1 MTRGTTTIVALAAS
15 LALTGVVAS
24 LALPGAAASF
34 DARSSARPLELAF
47 VGWHEPDP
55 KSAAGFSHAGTFTA
69 SGALCSSGRMVTTEV
84 TNARAIRLLSCDDGS
99 GTVSAVVF
107 SPQNEHG
114 GSGSWQIVSGTGA
127 YQKIRGHG
135 SYTSVPTG
143 GDPSNEVSITFRSS
157 WSGIADLDDVA
168 PEIGIARASAARLPG
183 RARAYSVRLGLTLRD
198 DVAGNPVSYT
208 LRVTAGGLEL
218 SRRFGTATT
227 PSVPLTLRITP
238 RARVKVVQ
246 LHLAAEDPVGNG
258 QFLSR
263 SLRLPK

>member
-1 MTRGTTTIVALAAS
+1 MTRGTGPIVAIVAIVAIGAS
-15 LALTGVVAS
+15 LALAGVAS
-24 LALPGAAASF
+24 S
-34 DARSSARPLELAF
+34 SSARASAKPLELAL

-69 SGALCSSGRMVTTEV
+69 SGAFCSSGRMTTTEV

-99 GTVSAVVF
+99 GTASALVF
-107 SPQNEHG
+107 FPQNEHG
-114 GSGSWQIVSGTGA
+114 GSGRWQIVGGTGL

-135 SYTSVPTG
+135 SYTSVATG
-143 GDPSNEVSITFRSS
+143 GDPSNEVTINFRST
-157 WSGIADLDDVA
+157 WSGIADLDDEA
-168 PEIGIARASAARLPG
+168 PEIGFAQVRAVRLPG
-183 RARAYSVRLGLTLRD
+183 RARAYSVKLGLTLRD

-246 LHLAAEDPVGNG
+246 LQLAAEDPVGNG
-258 QFLSR
+258 QSLTR